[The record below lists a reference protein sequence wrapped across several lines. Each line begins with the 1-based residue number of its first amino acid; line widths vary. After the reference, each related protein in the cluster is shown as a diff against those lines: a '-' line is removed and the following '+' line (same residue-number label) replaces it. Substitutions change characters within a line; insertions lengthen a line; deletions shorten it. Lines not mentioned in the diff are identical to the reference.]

1 MKAKSTSEDILAGL
15 ELAVREVVKPENLNC
30 WMSVRERSITGILKD
45 CGVDCNYSSAF
56 LEELRNVG
64 LIETSSS
71 GAGMKYMVRSCEIP
85 DAAFLARKI
94 YDNHRERYAR
104 GRVNDGYPASSRGDL
119 TPKRV
124 SKKTC
129 VGGESGPVR
138 VIPAEIAHLGDI
150 GYILHDNEIKEVMV
164 IGISYDTH
172 DRRRVVYTVEMY
184 RKDLTS
190 EGEKDIYNV
199 LTTPRCKF
207 YKTIMDLVQNIHIQK
222 YVKRK

>member
-1 MKAKSTSEDILAGL
+1 MKTTERTENILAGL
-15 ELAVREVVKPENLNC
+15 ELAVAEVVKPENLNR
-30 WMSVRERSITGILKD
+30 WMSVRQRSITGILKD
-45 CGVDCNYSSAF
+45 CGVDYNFSSAF

-94 YDNHRERYAR
+94 YDNHRERYAK
-104 GRVNDGYPASSRGDL
+104 GRVNDGYPTSSRGDL

-124 SKKTC
+124 SKKIC
-129 VGGESGPVR
+129 VGESGPVR

-150 GYILHDNEIKEVMV
+150 GYILYDNEIKEVMV

-172 DRRRVVYTVEMY
+172 DRRHVVYTVEMY
-184 RKDLTS
+184 RKGS
-190 EGEKDIYNV
+190 VPEGEGDIYSV
-199 LTTPRCKF
+199 ETTPRCKF
-207 YKTIMDLVQNIHIQK
+207 YKTITDLVQNIHIQK